1 MVRAMERNW
10 KSAAMVA
17 AAVFTLATAGCG
29 SDSLGLADAVPEP
42 TGPGEGPW
50 LAGDCD
56 PLVPT
61 ACALPFPSNVW
72 TVADATMPTRRHVEF
87 GPTTLP
93 GPTDPAPFRL
103 SDGFSPGAG
112 IMAHLPGATITGL
125 PSPLTIAR
133 SLDGDSPT
141 VLIEAETER
150 RVVHFSELDQSHPN
164 DDRRVLIVRPVVR
177 LKPSTRY
184 IVAIRGVVD
193 AAGIPLAPSPVFRAL
208 RDGTQSD
215 DPSVELRRRLY
226 ADIFAHLKKAGVGRD
241 DLQLA
246 WDFTVASDEN
256 NTRWALHMR
265 DDALSQVGADGPT
278 YRLDSVEP
286 NPTADI
292 AARIRGTMTVPLY
305 LDKPGPG
312 GNLVLGSDGM
322 PQQNGTAEYGF
333 LLIVP
338 TSAAAGAPGAPLQIG
353 HGLFGR
359 RDQAEGFAS
368 FANQRSYVLIAT
380 DMVGM
385 SSEDV
390 PHVAGI
396 ITGKDMSKFKSVADR
411 LDQGLLNALL
421 AMRMVSG
428 RLARDPAVQFGGQ
441 SAIKT
446 DERYY
451 LGGSQGGI
459 FGASYMALSTDV
471 TRGVLAVP
479 GQPYNLLLN
488 RSIDFDP
495 YLAVMRTSFPDAIDL
510 QIALGLTQMF
520 WDRAEPTG
528 FSHRIEQPLPK
539 TPSHRVLMQVAIGDH
554 QVTTLGAHVMARSIG
569 AQSVKPA
576 MRPIFGVPEVTPPHE
591 GSTIVEYDFGLP
603 PEPIT
608 NVPMRE
614 GEDPHGKVKNVP
626 ASAQQVDKFL
636 RTGITD
642 WFCSDTCNPD

>member
-1 MVRAMERNW
+1 MERTFI
-10 KSAAMVA
+10 SVA
-17 AAVFTLATAGCG
+17 IVAVCLAVTGCG
-29 SDSLGLADAVPEP
+29 ADEAGLDSGPIGP
-42 TGPGEGPW
+42 TSPGEGPW

-72 TVADATMPTRRHVEF
+72 TVADATTPTGRHVEF
-87 GPTTLP
+87 GATTLP

-112 IMAHLPGATITGL
+112 IMAHLPGATVTGL
-125 PSPLTIAR
+125 ASPLTIVR
-133 SLDGDSPT
+133 SLEADSPT
-141 VLIEAETER
+141 VLIDADTGD
-150 RVVHFSELDQSHPN
+150 RVAHFSELDQSHE
-164 DDRRVLIVRPVVR
+164 DDARRVLIIRPVVR
-177 LKPSTRY
+177 LKPKARY
-184 IVAIRGVVD
+184 IVAVRGVVD
-193 AAGIPLAPSPVFRAL
+193 SAGSLLDPTPVFRAL
-208 RDGTQSD
+208 RDETAFD
-215 DPSVELRRRLY
+215 EPSVGLRRRLY
-226 ADIFAHLKKAGVGRD
+226 TDIFARLKKADIKRA

-256 NTRWALHMR
+256 NTRWMLHIR
-265 DDALSQVGADGPT
+265 DHAFAQVGADGPA
-278 YRLDSVEP
+278 YRLDSIEP

-292 AARIRGTMTVPLY
+292 AVRLKGTMTVPLY
-305 LDKPGPG
+305 LDTPGPG
-312 GNLVLGSDGM
+312 GNFALGPDGM

-338 TSAAAGAPGAPLQIG
+338 SSAAAGTPGAPLQIG

-359 RDQAEGFAS
+359 RDQAEGFAA
-368 FANQRSYVLIAT
+368 FANQRNYVLIAT
-380 DMVGM
+380 DLVGM
-385 SSEDV
+385 STEDV
-390 PHVAGI
+390 PHVGGI
-396 ITGKDMSKFKSVADR
+396 ITGKDMSRFKSVADR

-428 RLARDPAVQFGGQ
+428 RLARDPALMFAGQ

-451 LGGSQGGI
+451 AGASQGGI

-471 TRGVLAVP
+471 TRGVLGVP

-495 YLAVMRTSFPDAIDL
+495 YLAVMRASFPDAVDL
-510 QIALGLTQMF
+510 QIALGLIQMF

-528 FSHRIEQPLPK
+528 FAHRIETPLPN
-539 TPSHRVLMQVAIGDH
+539 TPTHRVLLQVAIGDH
-554 QVTTLGAHVMARSIG
+554 QVTTLGAHIMARGIGARSI
-569 AQSVKPA
+569 KPA
-576 MRPIFGVPEVTPPHE
+576 MRSIFGVPEVSTPYE
-591 GSTIVEYDFGLP
+591 GSGIVEYDFGLP

-614 GEDPHGKVKNVP
+614 GQDPHGKVRNIP
-626 ASAQQVDKFL
+626 ASALQVDKFL
-636 RTGITD
+636 RTGTID

>member
-1 MVRAMERNW
+1 MEQFWRAVAIVVLGL
-10 KSAAMVA
+10 AA
-17 AAVFTLATAGCG
+17 AGCG
-29 SDSLGLADAVPEP
+29 SDVTGVDAP
-42 TGPGEGPW
+42 TPGPSGPGEGPW

-61 ACALPFPSNVW
+61 ACALPFPSNAW
-72 TVADATMPTRRHVEF
+72 TVADGTTPTGRRVEF
-87 GPTTLP
+87 GSATLP
-93 GPTDPAPFRL
+93 GPADPAPFRL

-112 IMAHLPGATITGL
+112 IMTHLPGATTTGL
-125 PSPLTIAR
+125 PSPLTIVR
-133 SLDGDSPT
+133 SLEADSPT
-141 VLIEAETER
+141 VLIDAATDR
-150 RVVHFSELDQSHPN
+150 RVAHFSELDQSHG
-164 DDRRVLIVRPVVR
+164 DDARRVLIIRPVVR
-177 LKPSTRY
+177 LEPKKRY
-184 IVAIRGVVD
+184 IVAIRSVVD
-193 AAGIPLAPSPVFRAL
+193 GAGTPLEPSPVFRAL
-208 RDGTQSD
+208 RDETKSD
-215 DPSVELRRRLY
+215 EPSVDLRRRLY
-226 ADIFAHLKKAGVGRD
+226 ADIFTHLKNVGISRD
-241 DLQLA
+241 NLQLA

-256 NTRWALHMR
+256 NTRWMVHMR
-265 DDALSQVGADGPT
+265 DHALSQVGADGPT
-278 YRLDSVEP
+278 YRLDSVDA

-292 AARIRGTMTVPLY
+292 AVRIRGTMTVPLY
-305 LDKPGPG
+305 LDQPGPG
-312 GNLVLGSDGM
+312 GNFILGSDGM

-338 TSAAAGAPGAPLQIG
+338 SSAAAGAPAAPLQIG

-359 RDQAEGFAS
+359 RDQAEGFAA
-368 FANQRSYVLIAT
+368 FANQRNYALIAT

-385 SSEDV
+385 STEDV

-421 AMRMVSG
+421 AMRMVTG
-428 RLARDPAVQFGGQ
+428 RLSRDPAVNFGGQ

-488 RSIDFDP
+488 RSVDFDP
-495 YLAVMRTSFPDAIDL
+495 YLVVMRTSFPDPVDL

-528 FSHRIEQPLPK
+528 FAHRIERPLPN
-539 TPSHRVLMQVAIGDH
+539 TPPHRVLLQVAIGDH

-576 MRPIFGVPEVTPPHE
+576 MRTIFGVPEVPTPYE
-591 GSTIVEYDFGLP
+591 GSGIVEYDFGLP

-614 GEDPHGKVKNVP
+614 GEDPHGKVRNLP
-626 ASAQQVDKFL
+626 ASALQVDRFL